1 MDYREVVAGEEEGP
15 MGLATRELLFSAEVG
30 EVIMVSPDFEGYVG
44 AFEVVSEVFEGA
56 DDGEEF
62 FVMNV
67 VIEFCWIKG
76 LREKGDWV
84 PGVKGV
90 RLFEDRS
97 EGEVTGIGDKSV
109 GQFFTG

>member
-1 MDYREVVAGEEEGP
+1 MDYGEVVVGEKEGP
-15 MGLATRELLFSAEVG
+15 TGLATGEFLFSVEVG
-30 EVIMVSPDFEGYVG
+30 EVIMVSPDFEGNFV
-44 AFEVVSEVFEGA
+44 AFEVVSEVFKGA

-67 VIEFCWIKG
+67 VIEFGWIEG

-90 RLFEDRS
+90 RLFEDRA
-97 EGEVTGIGDKSV
+97 EGKVTGIRDKPV
-109 GQFFTG
+109 G